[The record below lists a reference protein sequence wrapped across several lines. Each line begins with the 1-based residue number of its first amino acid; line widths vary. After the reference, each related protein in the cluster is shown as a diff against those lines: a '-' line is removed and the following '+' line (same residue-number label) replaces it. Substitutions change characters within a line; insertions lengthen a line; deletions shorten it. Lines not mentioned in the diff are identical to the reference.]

1 MTSIATHALR
11 ACSSLGA
18 LCSFKPCTIISQLA
32 NLPSLILLQAI
43 IFVFFKFKI
52 SSHESLITFF
62 YNSLKNINEHILGLS
77 PFVQGTT
84 LCIFFKWGQTS
95 ILWSIKTRSVPV
107 LNICPCFKHKHI
119 NKGLSPFYQVRKA
132 RSVPLLQEIRFKTG
146 TDLD

>member
-11 ACSSLGA
+11 ACSRLGA

-62 YNSLKNINEHILGLS
+62 YNSLKNMNEHILGLS
-77 PFVQGTT
+77 PFVILNLRQGMEEREAATT
-84 LCIFFKWGQTS
+84 TERNVCGM
-95 ILWSIKTRSVPV
+95 
-107 LNICPCFKHKHI
+107 ICTPKK
-119 NKGLSPFYQVRKA
+119 
-132 RSVPLLQEIRFKTG
+132 
-146 TDLD
+146 

>member
-1 MTSIATHALR
+1 MTSVATHALR

-43 IFVFFKFKI
+43 IIVFFQFKN

-62 YNSLKNINEHILGLS
+62 YNSLKNMNEHILGLS

-95 ILWSIKTRSVPV
+95 ILRSIKTRSVPV
-107 LNICPCFKHKHI
+107 CNFKLASGH
-119 NKGLSPFYQVRKA
+119 GRA
-132 RSVPLLQEIRFKTG
+132 RSGHHNGAKRMWSVVRRLER
-146 TDLD
+146 

>member
-32 NLPSLILLQAI
+32 NLPSPILLQAI
-43 IFVFFKFKI
+43 IIVFFQFKI

-84 LCIFFKWGQTS
+84 LCIFFKWGQT
-95 ILWSIKTRSVPV
+95 LFFKLCTKTCISP
-107 LNICPCFKHKHI
+107 
-119 NKGLSPFYQVRKA
+119 GLSLFIQVC
-132 RSVPLLQEIRFKTG
+132 PYL
-146 TDLD
+146 